1 MPEDLLTRLQ
11 NLENSYYGDREQAR
25 QKQFFDTYGGRFSNN
40 RGLGLAI
47 LNELDAQGIDTSAAD
62 EAVTQILDKLRVE
75 CNEILDSIKDVQQ
88 EAIQSA
94 QKVEAIQN
102 VVADAVASNPNTS
115 DLTPPVDETMPP
127 VTDNPVI
134 DNMNPDAEFNP
145 DEVPSEEPPA
155 EEQPAEEQP
164 PVEDVPPE
172 VPPAEELPPNQV
184 TSDERTKDKKSDKSW
199 GEQTRDARVN
209 RMRSKWNETR
219 AQRKAQA
226 AKTPQT
232 KPDSWKPSSGILSA
246 AREGR

>member
-25 QKQFFDTYGGRFSNN
+25 QKQFFDTYGSRFSNN

-75 CNEILDSIKDVQQ
+75 CNEILDSIKEVQQ
-88 EAIQSA
+88 EAIQNA

-115 DLTPPVDETMPP
+115 DITPPVDETMPP

-145 DEVPSEEPPA
+145 DEVPP
-155 EEQPAEEQP
+155 EEQPAEEIP
-164 PVEDVPPE
+164 PEETPAEEVPPE
-172 VPPAEELPPNQV
+172 EPPAEELPPNQV

>member
-25 QKQFFDTYGGRFSNN
+25 QKQFFDTYGSRFSNN

-75 CNEILDSIKDVQQ
+75 CNEILDSIKEVQQ
-88 EAIQSA
+88 EAIQNA

-145 DEVPSEEPPA
+145 DEVPPEETPA
-155 EEQPAEEQP
+155 EEVSPEEQPAEE
-164 PVEDVPPE
+164 VPPE
-172 VPPAEELPPNQV
+172 EPPAEELPPNQV